1 MRGCSQPLSFP
12 FSLGSQTSQE
22 SVLECETLV
31 IKLSCWSE
39 SVHSRSLTRVMGMPA
54 AVVCAGLAGLS
65 PGGRAPEA
73 QTPALAS
80 FHFLLCPRPPERH
93 DGSPRVHWP
102 VYPSVLG
109 QRPGCERPCVHGMP
123 LVPVI
128 GPAALGGKPGIHP
141 GAGRSPEGPPEGVVW
156 SGLQSGWTVEA
167 RGWQEGVGFRAG
179 EQVECVSAP
188 GPWFWTSTQE
198 FLSPGRAEH

>member
-1 MRGCSQPLSFP
+1 MMEARGSTGLSIRL
-12 FSLGSQTSQE
+12 SLG
-22 SVLECETLV
+22 
-31 IKLSCWSE
+31 
-39 SVHSRSLTRVMGMPA
+39 R
-54 AVVCAGLAGLS
+54 
-65 PGGRAPEA
+65 
-73 QTPALAS
+73 
-80 FHFLLCPRPPERH
+80 
-93 DGSPRVHWP
+93 
-102 VYPSVLG
+102 G
-109 QRPGCERPCVHGMP
+109 QVARPCVHGMP

-128 GPAALGGKPGIHP
+128 GPAALGGKPAIHP

-198 FLSPGRAEH
+198 FLSPGRAEHSAVLCPMLRPRFPSASDPQLGLLRAVRARGGVWTYTGPNLPPHPSSFLP